1 MSCFI
6 KRVLQFKEGIAFGPV
21 KITNAEGVDITKD
34 CMYSWS
40 ADSVC
45 WTNWVNYNTYL
56 RLAKN
61 VETDFFLRIL
71 FNTSLGTVSINKM
84 ETKCYSVCLYNENP
98 FLEDL
103 CSENLF
109 NPYANLDCA
118 LQLQQQLSNSIICML
133 GIPIYYFRVL
143 PQKDTADY
151 TFKEYIMHNVE
162 SVKQLKLMIQDG
174 TMPSSKPQFTDLD
187 FDWEVDWEVELSKSQ
202 FAQAFG
208 DTAFPK
214 QRDFIYVPMM
224 NRMWEVNSAYDEKNE
239 GLMWKSTTWKL
250 GLIKWNEKTNV
261 EQGDFDDVI
270 DNLIVNTYDNVFA
283 ELEDNEQ
290 TRTTATTQVERPLYT
305 ADNLTNVFLQDAI
318 RKQMTKETIKIV
330 DKQYNHKSIIVAKN
344 IYELQEE
351 SAIIYQKGYCGEDG
365 TLSFIIDVSNTKLVD
380 YKPIMK
386 LGNIVIETDGKKIK
400 FGDATASLEKKKIG
414 DVNWNEYLVICKWS
428 RKDFVQEI
436 SAYPYTHDL
445 KIEPYYLRPE
455 MYEFDF
461 NCIEENGSCEYNNDN
476 ISNTQKEIT
485 LIGTKINITNI
496 KLFNKYLDNQNAIKE
511 SLKYTTT
518 NKSCVFND
526 LARPLDTGFG
536 YSVK

>member
-21 KITNAEGVDITKD
+21 KITNAEGIDITKD

-40 ADSVC
+40 SDSVC

-174 TMPSSKPQFTDLD
+174 TMPSSKPQFSDLD
-187 FDWEVDWEVELSKSQ
+187 FD
-202 FAQAFG
+202 
-208 DTAFPK
+208 
-214 QRDFIYVPMM
+214 
-224 NRMWEVNSAYDEKNE
+224 
-239 GLMWKSTTWKL
+239 
-250 GLIKWNEKTNV
+250 
-261 EQGDFDDVI
+261 
-270 DNLIVNTYDNVFA
+270 
-283 ELEDNEQ
+283 
-290 TRTTATTQVERPLYT
+290 
-305 ADNLTNVFLQDAI
+305 
-318 RKQMTKETIKIV
+318 
-330 DKQYNHKSIIVAKN
+330 
-344 IYELQEE
+344 
-351 SAIIYQKGYCGEDG
+351 
-365 TLSFIIDVSNTKLVD
+365 
-380 YKPIMK
+380 
-386 LGNIVIETDGKKIK
+386 
-400 FGDATASLEKKKIG
+400 
-414 DVNWNEYLVICKWS
+414 
-428 RKDFVQEI
+428 
-436 SAYPYTHDL
+436 
-445 KIEPYYLRPE
+445 
-455 MYEFDF
+455 
-461 NCIEENGSCEYNNDN
+461 
-476 ISNTQKEIT
+476 
-485 LIGTKINITNI
+485 
-496 KLFNKYLDNQNAIKE
+496 
-511 SLKYTTT
+511 
-518 NKSCVFND
+518 
-526 LARPLDTGFG
+526 
-536 YSVK
+536 